1 MGGTPPLLD
10 VYKDLALAQ
19 AGAKLDSNA
28 SDAAVARSMRR
39 RIAALVF
46 TPGMAGALALTAWA
60 HWNIAVAIASFGLLF
75 AILWYYSERGLSR
88 G

>member
-1 MGGTPPLLD
+1 VGGTPPLLD
-10 VYKDLALAQ
+10 IYKDLAVAQ
-19 AGAKLDSNA
+19 AGANLDPNA
-28 SDAAVARSMRR
+28 SDATVARGMRR

-75 AILWYYSERGLSR
+75 AILWYYSERGLRR